1 LPLSNLPLGF
11 LLADAHRLYRRRF
24 EKAATATDLGLT
36 TGEARTLA
44 YANAFPG
51 LRQSA
56 LAERMSVEP
65 MTLVAFLDGLE
76 AKGLVVREPD
86 PTDRRCKR
94 VTTTN
99 GAAEAARAIGAAG
112 MTVRESACRGFSDGE
127 IEILRDLL
135 ARLAANLATVEA

>member
-56 LAERMSVEP
+56 LAERM
-65 MTLVAFLDGLE
+65 TLVAFLDGLE

-94 VTTTN
+94 ITTTA
-99 GAAEAARAIGAAG
+99 GAAEAARAIGEAG
-112 MTVRESACRGFSDGE
+112 LTVRESVCRGFSDAE
-127 IEILRDLL
+127 IETLRDLL
-135 ARLAANLATVEA
+135 ARLTNNLATVEA

>member
-1 LPLSNLPLGF
+1 MPLSDLPLGF

-24 EKAATATDLGLT
+24 EKAAGATDLGLT
-36 TGEARTLA
+36 AGEARALA

-86 PTDRRCKR
+86 PSDRRCKLI
-94 VTTTN
+94 TTTAA
-99 GAAEAARAIGAAG
+99 AAEAARAIAEAG
-112 MTVRESACRGFSDGE
+112 LAVRASACRGFSDGE

-135 ARLAANLATVEA
+135 ARLAANLAAAEA